1 MNMKRKPV
9 CALLL
14 GLLVIVFPMIASAAT
29 DAAIAQEIHVTNTP
43 IRGTIEIDKQG
54 PVLTGFSEHE
64 DAFGYTV
71 HTLQF
76 ADGLLAGA
84 VYEVRAA
91 EDIVGKEQTVW
102 FKAGELAATITTAAD
117 GLSATDPLPLGRYV
131 VTEVS
136 APDGYV
142 LDETCYEVV
151 LSAADHDTELVRAR
165 LAVSNELM
173 PARIS
178 LTKEKETVSVQQ
190 GEDGMCTSVLVNR
203 PGEGFIFGLFTCD
216 PIPYGTEILEADTL
230 IATGITDEDGELTFS
245 GEFPHGEYYVQEL
258 FAPEGWVLQNTRY
271 RVSITG
277 EFANEEHEVI
287 YRVETPIHNEI
298 VHADVRISKTDLT
311 GSESLPGA
319 LIEVRNAEGEMVCRG
334 YTGEDGTLPTFP
346 AVPGTY
352 TFREVW
358 APEGYAL
365 SEAEMTFTVHENGE
379 VTGQTALTDEV
390 TRFSIQKVDAN
401 RKPLAGVEFGLFRED
416 GTLQASAVSDADGLA
431 TFKNIPYGTYTI
443 AETQALPGYLKN
455 PTQVPITLD
464 GSFVNP
470 EKPIATFENCQTEIL
485 IRKVDQ
491 DDVALAGATFGL
503 FDEQGELVKTATSD
517 PEGMVRFVGAAY
529 GRYTIRELEAPEG
542 YLLSKDVIHVTLDDG
557 YTNSPTPLATV
568 VNHQKK
574 VSYIKVNT
582 SGTPIPGVE
591 FSLFKADTME
601 KVETAISDKNGVFT
615 FSQFDYGDWII
626 RETAA
631 PEGYCHM
638 EDIRLHVGDDWTQ
651 PEPILC
657 VNIPD
662 HYAFLKTDSSGV
674 PLPGVKFTVE
684 DASGK
689 SIGTYESNEDGIVS
703 IRGLKPGEYFIKEIE
718 TLEGYSVSG
727 EIIRLKIDEYYVVP
741 DTLRRFINYTTIQ
754 TGVNLAVTGIMWVG
768 IVLMAVSGTLGLIRK
783 RRAAKGQKKD

>member
-1 MNMKRKPV
+1 MNMKRKPL
-9 CALLL
+9 CAILLW
-14 GLLVIVFPMIASAAT
+14 LLVIVFPMIASAAT

-71 HTLQF
+71 HTPQF

-102 FKAGELAATITTAAD
+102 FKAGELAATITTATD

-131 VTEVS
+131 VTEIS

-142 LDETCYEVV
+142 LDETRYEVV

-190 GEDGMCTSVLVNR
+190 GEDGMCTSVLVNH

-230 IATGITDEDGELTFS
+230 IATGITDEDGELTFN

-258 FAPEGWVLQNTRY
+258 FAPEGWVLQDTRY

-277 EFANEEHEVI
+277 EVANEEHEVI

-298 VHADVRISKTDLT
+298 IHADVRISKTDLT

-319 LIEVRNAEGEMVCRG
+319 LIEVRNAEGEMVCHG
-334 YTGEDGTLPTFP
+334 YTGEDGTLPAFP

-365 SEAEMTFTVHENGE
+365 SEVEMTFTVHENGE
-379 VTGQTALTDEV
+379 VTGQTALADEA
-390 TRFSIQKVDAN
+390 TRFSIQKVDAS

-416 GTLQASAVSDADGLA
+416 GTLQASAVSDAGGLA
-431 TFKNIPYGTYTI
+431 TFEGIPYGTYTI

-455 PTQVPITLD
+455 LTRVTITLD

-503 FDEQGELVKTATSD
+503 FDEKAELVKTATSD
-517 PEGMVRFVGAAY
+517 PEAMVRFVGAAY
-529 GRYTIRELEAPEG
+529 GRYTIRELEAQEG

-557 YTNSPTPLATV
+557 YTNSPTPLSTV
-568 VNHQKK
+568 VNRQKK

-591 FSLFKADTME
+591 FSLIKADTM
-601 KVETAISDKNGVFT
+601 
-615 FSQFDYGDWII
+615 
-626 RETAA
+626 
-631 PEGYCHM
+631 
-638 EDIRLHVGDDWTQ
+638 
-651 PEPILC
+651 
-657 VNIPD
+657 
-662 HYAFLKTDSSGV
+662 
-674 PLPGVKFTVE
+674 
-684 DASGK
+684 
-689 SIGTYESNEDGIVS
+689 
-703 IRGLKPGEYFIKEIE
+703 
-718 TLEGYSVSG
+718 
-727 EIIRLKIDEYYVVP
+727 
-741 DTLRRFINYTTIQ
+741 
-754 TGVNLAVTGIMWVG
+754 
-768 IVLMAVSGTLGLIRK
+768 
-783 RRAAKGQKKD
+783 

>member
-1 MNMKRKPV
+1 M
-9 CALLL
+9 
-14 GLLVIVFPMIASAAT
+14 
-29 DAAIAQEIHVTNTP
+29 
-43 IRGTIEIDKQG
+43 
-54 PVLTGFSEHE
+54 
-64 DAFGYTV
+64 
-71 HTLQF
+71 
-76 ADGLLAGA
+76 
-84 VYEVRAA
+84 
-91 EDIVGKEQTVW
+91 
-102 FKAGELAATITTAAD
+102 
-117 GLSATDPLPLGRYV
+117 
-131 VTEVS
+131 
-136 APDGYV
+136 
-142 LDETCYEVV
+142 
-151 LSAADHDTELVRAR
+151 
-165 LAVSNELM
+165 
-173 PARIS
+173 
-178 LTKEKETVSVQQ
+178 
-190 GEDGMCTSVLVNR
+190 
-203 PGEGFIFGLFTCD
+203 
-216 PIPYGTEILEADTL
+216 
-230 IATGITDEDGELTFS
+230 
-245 GEFPHGEYYVQEL
+245 
-258 FAPEGWVLQNTRY
+258 
-271 RVSITG
+271 
-277 EFANEEHEVI
+277 
-287 YRVETPIHNEI
+287 
-298 VHADVRISKTDLT
+298 RISKTDLT

-319 LIEVRNAEGEMVCRG
+319 LIEVRNAEGEMVCHG
-334 YTGEDGTLPTFP
+334 YTGEDGTLPAFP

-365 SEAEMTFTVHENGE
+365 SEVEMTFTVHENGE
-379 VTGQTALTDEV
+379 VTGQTALADEA
-390 TRFSIQKVDAN
+390 TRFSIQKVDAS

-416 GTLQASAVSDADGLA
+416 GTLQASAVSDAGGLA
-431 TFKNIPYGTYTI
+431 TFEGIPYGTYTI

-455 PTQVPITLD
+455 LTRVTITLD

-503 FDEQGELVKTATSD
+503 FDEKGELVKTATSD

-529 GRYTIRELEAPEG
+529 GRYTIRELKAPEG

-557 YTNSPTPLATV
+557 YTNSPTPLSTV
-568 VNHQKK
+568 VNRQKK

-631 PEGYCHM
+631 PEGYCRM

-689 SIGTYESNEDGIVS
+689 SIGTYESDEDGIVS

-768 IVLMAVSGTLGLIRK
+768 LALMAVSGTLGLIRK
-783 RRAAKGQKKD
+783 RRTAKGQKKD